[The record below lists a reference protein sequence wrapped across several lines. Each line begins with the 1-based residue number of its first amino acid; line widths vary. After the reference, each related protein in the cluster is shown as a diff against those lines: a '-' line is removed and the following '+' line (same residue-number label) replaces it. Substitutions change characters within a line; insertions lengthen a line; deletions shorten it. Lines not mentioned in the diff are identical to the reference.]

1 MAKQRKAK
9 TTKTTAGKLN
19 RIKEVL
25 AEQGKTQIWL
35 AEQLDRDFQT
45 VTRYV
50 NNHRQPTLDTIF
62 AIAKVLKVNPRDLIN
77 S

>member
-1 MAKQRKAK
+1 MPIKKSKRSVVEY
-9 TTKTTAGKLN
+9 N

-25 AEQGKTQIWL
+25 DLQEKTQAWL
-35 AEQLDRDFQT
+35 AEQLDLDFKT

-50 NNHRQPTLDTIF
+50 NNHRQPTISRLF
-62 AIAKVLKVNPRDLIN
+62 EVAKVLKVNPRELLN